1 MGVGILTGHETRDI
15 KKLESDLKSK
25 FSKEDIVSGTEDEIN
40 DKIKNK
46 QIPDGAFV
54 YITDDTDIDNHYTKE
69 EVDTLLKKGAG
80 YNTTVDEDGYAHAE
94 GYSTSATGV
103 GSHAEGF
110 RTIANTDYAAHAE
123 GWDTEATGSYAH
135 AEGAHTKATADV
147 AHAEGWYTEATGNN
161 SHTEG
166 QYTVASELDSHAQ
179 GFHTTA
185 SNFSSH
191 AGGRYNV
198 EMINGGQLGN
208 TGTAFVI
215 GNGTSDTAKRNALSL
230 LFNGTL
236 KTSNTISSSVTADY
250 AEYFEWEDGNIN
262 NEDRV
267 GKFVTLNGDKIRIA
281 NNTDEYILGV
291 VSGAPFVLGNGDCDV
306 WNGMILRD
314 EYKRPLLDPVQKMEK
329 QPITNVTKKTYI
341 LADGSKKI
349 VEQSEIVGEE
359 YKPVF
364 DEDGNPVY
372 IGYTERMN
380 PDYDSSQEYKSRN
393 DRPEW
398 DAIGMLG
405 VLPVTHDGSLV
416 VNKYATVNEDGIA
429 TACEK
434 SHDNS
439 YRVINIISD
448 NVAEII
454 FR

>member
-1 MGVGILTGHETRDI
+1 MGVGILTGQETRNI
-15 KKLESDLKSK
+15 KKIESGLETK
-25 FSKEDIVSGTEDEIN
+25 FSKEDIVSGTEEEIN
-40 DKIKNK
+40 NKIKNK
-46 QIPDGAFV
+46 QIPNGAYV
-54 YITDDTDIDNHYTKE
+54 CITDDTDIDNHYTKE
-69 EVDTLLKKGAG
+69 EIDALLKKGAG
-80 YNTTVDEDGYAHAE
+80 YNTTVDENNYAHAE
-94 GYSTSATGV
+94 GWSTEATGV
-103 GSHAEGF
+103 GSHAEGYQS
-110 RTIANTDYAAHAE
+110 IANTDYCAHAE
-123 GWDTEATGSYAH
+123 GWSTEATGSYSH
-135 AEGAHTKATADV
+135 AEGGHTKSTADV
-147 AHAEGWYTEATGNN
+147 SHAEGWYTEATGNN
-161 SHTEG
+161 SHAEG

-185 SNFSSH
+185 SNYSSH

-198 EMINGGQLGN
+198 DMINGGQFGN

-236 KTSNTISSSVTADY
+236 KTASTFSASVTADY
-250 AEYFEWEDGNIN
+250 AEYFEWEDGNVN
-262 NEDRV
+262 REDRV
-267 GKFVTLNGDKIRIA
+267 GKFVTLNGNKIRIA

-314 EYKRPLLDPVQKMEK
+314 EYRRPLLDPVQKMEK
-329 QPITNVTKKTYI
+329 QPITKINKKTYI

-349 VEQSEIVGEE
+349 VEESEIIGEE

-364 DEDGNPVY
+364 DENNNPVY
-372 IGYTERMN
+372 IGFTERLN
-380 PDYDSSQEYKSRN
+380 PEYDSNQEYISRN
-393 DRPEW
+393 DRSEW

-405 VLPVTHDGSLV
+405 VLPVTQDGSLV
-416 VNKYATVNEDGIA
+416 VNAYATVNENGIA
-429 TACEK
+429 TTCEK
-434 SHDNS
+434 THDNS